1 VIADRGSAV
10 VEFALVVPLALLL
23 LLGLVEVAVVARAE
37 IQLVHAARE
46 GARQSATSPD
56 TSRAVAAVRRS
67 LGPAASRARVA
78 VRRPSGIGEPTTVE
92 VTLRHRV
99 AAPLL
104 GGFPVDLH
112 ATATMRTER

>member
-1 VIADRGSAV
+1 VIPDRGSAV
-10 VEFALVVPLALLL
+10 VEFALVVPLVLVLLV
-23 LLGLVEVAVVARAE
+23 GIVEVAVVARTE

-56 TSRAVAAVRRS
+56 TARAVAAVRRS
-67 LGPAASRARVA
+67 LGASAPRARVA

-92 VTLRHRV
+92 VTLRHRF

-112 ATATMRTER
+112 ARATMRTER